1 MSEKFKNFLVTK
13 RITLGFLF
21 AVFFVLFASP
31 PSMLFFVI
39 GLEVVIFGEA
49 IRIWASGY
57 LKKGEILAVNGP
69 YAYVR
74 HPLYLGSFLIG
85 TGFCIVAQSVNLFVI
100 FLVLFGL
107 VYRYSAARE
116 EEELTKKFSIEFA
129 EYKES
134 VPLFLPSFN
143 PYETNVFSKFS
154 WAQVLDNKE
163 YRSWY
168 GILIVTAVLGIKL
181 YFLYK

>member
-1 MSEKFKNFLVTK
+1 MSGKFKKFLVTK
-13 RITLGFLF
+13 RVTLGFLF
-21 AVFFVLFASP
+21 TVFFILFASP
-31 PSMLFFVI
+31 PSVLFFVI

-85 TGFCIVAQSVNLFVI
+85 TGFCVAAQSVNLLVI
-100 FLVLFGL
+100 FLLLFGV
-107 VYRYSAARE
+107 VYRYTAASE
-116 EEELTKKFSIEFA
+116 EKELSKKFGIEFA

-134 VPLFLPSFN
+134 VPLILPSFD
-143 PYETNVFSKFS
+143 PYQTNIFSKFS
-154 WAQVLDNKE
+154 WVQVIDNKE

-168 GILIVTAVLGIKL
+168 GILIITAILGIKL